1 MGCLQKDVMFIFM
14 IQMQIIKEKKILEI
28 FKEMFFVRNIF
39 NDEVFINFTKTFR
52 MGMLVQS
59 IFFLFDFEIVL
70 IGVKDDGFFFV
81 EFFYYFNGQSINGGL
96 KVRLFSVNY
105 YSYVFFDGIL

>member
-1 MGCLQKDVMFIFM
+1 MFIERCNVYFNDFEVYY
-14 IQMQIIKEKKILEI
+14 QK
-28 FKEMFFVRNIF
+28 MFFVRNIF
-39 NDEVFINFTKTFR
+39 NDEVFINFTKMFR

-70 IGVKDDGFFFV
+70 IGVKDDRFFFV

-96 KVRLFSVNY
+96 EVRLFSINY
-105 YSYVFFDGIL
+105 YSYIFFDGIL